1 MSSSPLTSYSFIFIT
16 ICNVC
21 GHILTGLWQ
30 LIISQW
36 MNHSGKACRRNGF
49 THDRS
54 SLHCDRWVSTYI
66 GLKKKKKD
74 QITTSTCSVASCGA
88 AQYPHHWSVH
98 WGEIYWIFFYPKP
111 AVAFAGNK
119 VTNSVF
125 LPTVAPH
132 GIRTPFHIDYIWR
145 HSTCMSVK
153 LGHTHTH
160 TYTQPLIRLVV
171 DPRPPCMSQK
181 LYALYDH
188 FLILLALD

>member
-1 MSSSPLTSYSFIFIT
+1 
-16 ICNVC
+16 
-21 GHILTGLWQ
+21 
-30 LIISQW
+30 

-160 TYTQPLIRLVV
+160 IHTTFNQISGWPPTSVHVSETLCTLWSLSNPVSVGLTQRWSGPWHPPKHTLSLSVIHCPLSHR
-171 DPRPPCMSQK
+171 
-181 LYALYDH
+181 
-188 FLILLALD
+188 